1 MAMRRITIEAF
12 SMGLPF
18 CGFREYMTH
27 LGRGLANRAGSLRR
41 DHDIALR
48 FVVPKGYAG
57 CFGPDVEYM
66 ELAEFQRHFI
76 NWNPEWRSDIFHTPT
91 QFCMFK
97 SMPRAG
103 HRIMTIHDINFVYTK
118 SGFRLRRAAAR
129 LQRRLDTADSLVYIT
144 DFARADVER
153 HFTVGLPS
161 TVIHNG
167 ITDPGH
173 RPAGVRQLPQRTP
186 GEFMLHLSNL
196 QVNKNVDLLV
206 DMMGLLPE
214 RHLVIAGNWKRRP
227 ELKARV
233 DAMANVTAL
242 DRVSEDEKWWLY
254 RNCQAFL
261 FPSACEGFG
270 MPPIE
275 AMKSG
280 KPVFLSTLTSLPEVG
295 GPDAFYWPQLT
306 PTAMAATLRSG
317 LAAAD
322 TDPDLPARL
331 RAHASQFT
339 WDACTEAYIDLYLRI
354 LGDSTTLRNHN

>member
-1 MAMRRITIEAF
+1 MKCITIEAF

-27 LGRGLANRAGSLRR
+27 LGQGLADRAPRLRH
-41 DHDIALR
+41 DHDIVFR

-76 NWNPEWRSDIFHTPT
+76 NWNPRWQSDIFHTPT
-91 QFCMFK
+91 QFCVFK
-97 SMPRAG
+97 SMPRAR
-103 HRIMTIHDINFVYTK
+103 HSIMTIHDINFAYTK
-118 SGFRLRRAAAR
+118 SGIRLRRAEAR
-129 LQRRLDTADSLVYIT
+129 LERRLRKADSIVYIT
-144 DFARADVER
+144 EFARTDVNR
-153 HFTVGLPS
+153 HFTVDLPS
-161 TVIHNG
+161 AVIHNG
-167 ITDPGH
+167 ITDPIIDPQVSDSF
-173 RPAGVRQLPQRTP
+173 RNALP
-186 GEFMLHLSNL
+186 GDFMLHLSNL

-206 DMMGLLPE
+206 DMMELLPD
-214 RHLVIAGNWKRRP
+214 RHLVIAGNWSRRP
-227 ELKARV
+227 ELKSRV
-233 DAMANVTAL
+233 DAMSNVTAL

-254 RNCQAFL
+254 RNCRAFL

-295 GPDAFYWPQLT
+295 GKDAFYWPQLT
-306 PTAMAATLRSG
+306 PAAMADLLRSG

-322 TDPDLPARL
+322 NDPGLPDRL
-331 RAHASQFT
+331 RAHAAQFT
-339 WDACTEAYIDLYLRI
+339 WDACTDAYIDLYLRI
-354 LGDSTTLRNHN
+354 LGDNANA

>member
-1 MAMRRITIEAF
+1 M
-12 SMGLPF
+12 SDS
-18 CGFREYMTH
+18 FR
-27 LGRGLANRAGSLRR
+27 N
-41 DHDIALR
+41 AL
-48 FVVPKGYAG
+48 
-57 CFGPDVEYM
+57 
-66 ELAEFQRHFI
+66 
-76 NWNPEWRSDIFHTPT
+76 
-91 QFCMFK
+91 
-97 SMPRAG
+97 
-103 HRIMTIHDINFVYTK
+103 
-118 SGFRLRRAAAR
+118 
-129 LQRRLDTADSLVYIT
+129 
-144 DFARADVER
+144 
-153 HFTVGLPS
+153 
-161 TVIHNG
+161 
-167 ITDPGH
+167 
-173 RPAGVRQLPQRTP
+173 P

-306 PTAMAATLRSG
+306 PRQWPLHCGRV
-317 LAAAD
+317 
-322 TDPDLPARL
+322 LPPPTPTRIC
-331 RAHASQFT
+331 RHASAPMPRSSPGT
-339 WDACTEAYIDLYLRI
+339 PAPKRT
-354 LGDSTTLRNHN
+354 